1 MTLFLKLIAS
11 AAISAAV
18 LLGGVYYGKQNTQP
32 TQTQS
37 FGSFQPVQAAQFTL
51 AGAGITNSQNT
62 IQLASFALPDPN
74 KTPITMAMF
83 GAIGYGVLDPQT
95 SKIENVSFTGVTQN
109 SNGSATLT
117 GVSRGLSFY
126 TPYAAS
132 TTLAVSHA
140 GGATFILSNSGAF
153 YGQQF
158 AFTNNAN
165 TFSAVNIF
173 GSTTPPKYDADPIWA
188 NFTTQA
194 FADVSYVNSVVA
206 AGCANAATGIK
217 GCVQIA
223 TGLQAASSTGT
234 GSTGALLVLPASI
247 ATDTP
252 NTGSNTSKVLMSDLT
267 GHLKQAWLDLTQA
280 FTTSGAWTFSNTS
293 PGTTI
298 ASSTFTTAV
307 NVSAAATTTFNGGG
321 LNGVYDYQVFTG
333 NGTWTKP
340 ANVLGTELVM
350 VEEWGAGGG
359 GGTSG
364 AASGTS
370 GGGGGGGGACI
381 IGYYRASDL
390 TSTVTVTVGTGA
402 AATVGGNTTF
412 GTFLTAYGGGA
423 GQSES
428 GATNASPGGGGG
440 GQLSVGTAGSA
451 DTTGGSGGGP
461 AGGGSTAANSGFGGA
476 GGGAGGAGGAAA
488 YGGGGGGGA
497 NGGGSGGGASVCGG
511 GGGAGGGSSVSGG
524 TSVFGGAGG
533 AAVTNTI
540 GTVGSAPGG
549 GGGGGSW
556 TSGAAKAGGAGGRG
570 EVRVWTYR

>member
-140 GGATFILSNSGAF
+140 GGSTFILSNSGAF

-158 AFTNNAN
+158 TFTNNAN
-165 TFSAVNIF
+165 TFSAVNTF
-173 GSTTPPKYDADPIWA
+173 GSTTPPKYDADPVWA
-188 NFTTQA
+188 NFTTQV

-252 NTGSNTSKVLMSDLT
+252 NASTNTSKVLMSDLT
-267 GHLKQAWLDLTQA
+267 GHLKQTWLDLSASWA
-280 FTTSGAWTFSNTS
+280 FTGVVSIIANASSKFTLNGLAYVWPLNRA
-293 PGTTI
+293 
-298 ASSTFTTAV
+298 ASSTVLSEDGSGNLSFEINKVTTLAVKTADIPFTGTTPTSTAAIVQLSANTLNSTQILRV
-307 NVSAAATTTFNGGG
+307 NMQAQNKSGSNTCTFGIQLGTGTATTTIGYILTSGTTPHSLSGTIFSTSTASAISAFAGQN
-321 LNGVYDYQVFTG
+321 NSSYYYTG
-333 NGTWTKP
+333 TFEPYSTTGILYIAFVQSADISTTCS
-340 ANVLGTELVM
+340 VLGYSIEQ
-350 VEEWGAGGG
+350 
-359 GGTSG
+359 
-364 AASGTS
+364 
-370 GGGGGGGGACI
+370 
-381 IGYYRASDL
+381 L
-390 TSTVTVTVGTGA
+390 T
-402 AATVGGNTTF
+402 N
-412 GTFLTAYGGGA
+412 
-423 GQSES
+423 
-428 GATNASPGGGGG
+428 
-440 GQLSVGTAGSA
+440 
-451 DTTGGSGGGP
+451 
-461 AGGGSTAANSGFGGA
+461 
-476 GGGAGGAGGAAA
+476 
-488 YGGGGGGGA
+488 
-497 NGGGSGGGASVCGG
+497 
-511 GGGAGGGSSVSGG
+511 
-524 TSVFGGAGG
+524 
-533 AAVTNTI
+533 
-540 GTVGSAPGG
+540 
-549 GGGGGSW
+549 
-556 TSGAAKAGGAGGRG
+556 
-570 EVRVWTYR
+570 